1 MPPDPTPPEPTPNT
15 PTPPATDP
23 APPAAGGEPP
33 KDAGAEPKTPLD
45 PALDTKANPFKL
57 EELKFSSP
65 EITVDPAIGNELVTI
80 VNDLG
85 LPRDA
90 VAKFAALHEK
100 AMLANSEAGSRSWSE
115 LQDKWANEV
124 RADPEIGG
132 QNWPKVESQI
142 GGLLDTFGSPELREA
157 FDLTGAGNN
166 PHVVRF
172 MSKVAS
178 VLSEGGFISSNPT
191 GGEVKSAAQILYPN
205 QGKI

>member
-1 MPPDPTPPEPTPNT
+1 
-15 PTPPATDP
+15 
-23 APPAAGGEPP
+23 
-33 KDAGAEPKTPLD
+33 
-45 PALDTKANPFKL
+45 
-57 EELKFSSP
+57 
-65 EITVDPAIGNELVTI
+65 VTI

-100 AMLANSEAGSRSWSE
+100 ALQANSEAGSRSWNE
-115 LQDKWANEV
+115 LQDKWASEV

-191 GGEVKSAAQILYPN
+191 GGEVKSPAQILYPN
-205 QGKI
+205 QGKL